1 MFDPF
6 SAWSRIV
13 SAALDMQSTWLRSAE
28 TLRASGDVICARTE
42 MMRAATAAPLTGN
55 HAELSRMVPEKVA
68 AFSRSGEVIARDTM
82 EMHSV
87 WIGQMQ
93 RVGMIQ
99 RRSSSLY
106 PPAAIA
112 RA

>member
-1 MFDPF
+1 
-6 SAWSRIV
+6 
-13 SAALDMQSTWLRSAE
+13 
-28 TLRASGDVICARTE
+28 
-42 MMRAATAAPLTGN
+42 
-55 HAELSRMVPEKVA
+55 MVPEKVA
-68 AFSRSGEVIARDTM
+68 AFSRSAEVIARDTM